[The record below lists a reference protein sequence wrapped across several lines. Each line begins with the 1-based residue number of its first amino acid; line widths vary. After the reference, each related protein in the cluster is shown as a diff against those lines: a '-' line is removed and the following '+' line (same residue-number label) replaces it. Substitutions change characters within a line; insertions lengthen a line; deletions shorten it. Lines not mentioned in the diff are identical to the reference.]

1 MTLAILAA
9 LACLC
14 WPSTQKPEPDFQVST
29 SLDVA
34 YAMDLL
40 AFALSGGAPVVQALE
55 AVTAASKQSTPE
67 VAAALSRVAA
77 AMRWGVGDAQAW
89 AVAPPAWQPAAS
101 AFALASRAGAAPSG
115 LLREAARDLRTAE
128 AERVAIAGA
137 KVGVRVVLPLGLCF
151 LPAFILMTIVP
162 MVLGLIRLH

>member
-1 MTLAILAA
+1 MMLATLAV

-14 WPSTQKPEPDFQVST
+14 WPSPQKTQPDFHTST
-29 SLDVA
+29 SLDIA

-55 AVTAASKQSTPE
+55 AVAAASQESSPD
-67 VAAALSRVAA
+67 VASALSRVSA
-77 AMRWGVGDAQAW
+77 AMRWGVSDTQAW

-101 AFALASRAGAAPSG
+101 AFALAGRAGAAPST
-115 LLREAARDLRTAE
+115 LLREAARDLRTSE
-128 AERVAIAGA
+128 AERVAVAGA
-137 KVGVRVVLPLGLCF
+137 KVGVKVVLPLGLCF

>member
-1 MTLAILAA
+1 MILVALAV

-14 WPSTQKPEPDFQVST
+14 WPSSQKTPPDFHVSS

-55 AVTAASKQSTPE
+55 AVTAASGESMPH
-67 VAAALSRVAA
+67 VAAALSRVSA
-77 AMRWGVGDAQAW
+77 AMRWGVSDPQAW
-89 AVAPPAWQPAAS
+89 AVAPPVWRPAAS
-101 AFALASRAGAAPSG
+101 AFALASRAGAAPSA
-115 LLREAARDLRTAE
+115 LLREAARDLRTSE
-128 AERVAIAGA
+128 AERVAVAGA

-151 LPAFILMTIVP
+151 LPAFILITIVP